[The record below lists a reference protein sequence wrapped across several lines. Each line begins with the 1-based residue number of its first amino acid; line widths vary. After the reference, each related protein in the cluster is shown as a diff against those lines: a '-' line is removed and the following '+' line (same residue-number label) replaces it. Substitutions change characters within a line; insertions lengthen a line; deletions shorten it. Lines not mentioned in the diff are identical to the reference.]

1 MKLSKTHRL
10 IRENKGSVLM
20 EFILVAPVYF
30 ALLGGL
36 FTVGEL
42 LLLNNRITVA
52 DRNMGYIIPYL
63 SENSPET
70 QGKMLK
76 VMINLTGKNVTEYKE
91 ADLGYTKQSPSFT
104 FKKVNNSASV
114 ITETKWGTMYAT
126 ALTVRGVELP
136 SFINGMMAVIS
147 VLSGDDVKNEDF
159 VYSLGELQEKQLGR
173 HYVIGRKSDVAYRN
187 AKTTEML
194 ETALKLSVENILGNP
209 IINSGTSDDNADVTQ
224 DSYDRVFGDLFSS
237 SN

>member
-126 ALTVRGVELP
+126 ALTVNGVELP
-136 SFINGMMAVIS
+136 SFINGMLAVIS
-147 VLSGDDVKNEDF
+147 VLSGDDVKNEEF
-159 VYSLGELQEKQLGR
+159 VYSLGELQEEQLGR
-173 HYVIGRKSDVAYRN
+173 HYVLGRRSNVTYRN
-187 AKTTEML
+187 VGATKML
-194 ETALKLSVENILGNP
+194 ETALKLSMENILGNP
-209 IINSGTSDDNADVTQ
+209 VINSGASDDNADVTQ
-224 DSYDRVFGDLFSS
+224 DNYDRVFGDLFSS
-237 SN
+237 AN

>member
-1 MKLSKTHRL
+1 MRLNKIHHRL
-10 IRENKGSVLM
+10 FDNKGSVLM

-36 FTVGEL
+36 FTIGEL

-63 SENSPET
+63 EGTSSDV
-70 QGKMLK
+70 QGKILK
-76 VMINLTGKNVTEYKE
+76 VIINLTGKNVAEYKE

-114 ITETKWGTMYAT
+114 VTETDWGTMYAT
-126 ALTVRGVELP
+126 ALTVKGVELP

-173 HYVIGRKSDVAYRN
+173 HYVLGRKSSVAYRN
-187 AKTTEML
+187 VNSNKML
-194 ETALKLSVENILGNP
+194 ETALKLSMENVLGNP
-209 IINSGTSDDNADVTQ
+209 VVNSETDGADTKVTQ
-224 DSYDRVFGDLFSS
+224 DNYDRVFGDLFSAG
-237 SN
+237 N

>member
-1 MKLSKTHRL
+1 
-10 IRENKGSVLM
+10 M

-30 ALLGGL
+30 ALWGGL

-63 SENSPET
+63 ENQSSDT
-70 QGKMLK
+70 QGKILK
-76 VMINLTGKNVTEYKE
+76 VMINLTGKNVAEYEE
-91 ADLGYTKQSPSFT
+91 ADLGYTKQSPAFT

-114 ITETKWGTMYAT
+114 ITETNWGTMYAT

-136 SFINGMMAVIS
+136 SFINGMMALIS

-173 HYVIGRKSDVAYRN
+173 HYVIGRKSDVAYRD
-187 AKTTEML
+187 AKLQDYEEPKAKKML
-194 ETALKLSVENILGNP
+194 EIALKLSTENILGNP
-209 IINSGTSDDNADVTQ
+209 IINSGTSGDNADVTQ
-224 DSYDRVFGDLFSS
+224 DNYDRVFGDLFS
-237 SN
+237 NAN

>member
-126 ALTVRGVELP
+126 ALTVNGVELP
-136 SFINGMMAVIS
+136 SFINGMLAVIS

-159 VYSLGELQEKQLGR
+159 VYSLGELQEEQLGR
-173 HYVIGRKSDVAYRN
+173 HYVLGRRSNVTYRN
-187 AKTTEML
+187 VGATKML
-194 ETALKLSVENILGNP
+194 ETALKLSMENILGNP
-209 IINSGTSDDNADVTQ
+209 VINSGASDDNADVTQ
-224 DSYDRVFGDLFSS
+224 DNYDRVFGDLFSS
-237 SN
+237 AN

>member
-1 MKLSKTHRL
+1 MKLSKIHRL

-30 ALLGGL
+30 ALWGGL

-76 VMINLTGKNVTEYKE
+76 VMINLTGKNVAEYEE
-91 ADLGYTKQSPSFT
+91 ADLGYEAFT

-114 ITETKWGTMYAT
+114 ITETNWGTMYAT

-136 SFINGMMAVIS
+136 SFINGMLAVIS

-159 VYSLGELQEKQLGR
+159 VYSLGELQEEQLGR
-173 HYVIGRKSDVAYRN
+173 HYVLGRRSNVTYRN
-187 AKTTEML
+187 VGATKML
-194 ETALKLSVENILGNP
+194 ETALKLSMENILGNP
-209 IINSGTSDDNADVTQ
+209 VINSGASDDNADVTQ
-224 DSYDRVFGDLFSS
+224 DNYDRVFGDLFSS
-237 SN
+237 AN

>member
-42 LLLNNRITVA
+42 LLLNNRMTVA

-76 VMINLTGKNVTEYKE
+76 VMINLTGKNVAEYKE

-114 ITETKWGTMYAT
+114 VTETEWGTMYAT
-126 ALTVRGVELP
+126 ALTVNGVELP
-136 SFINGMMAVIS
+136 SFINGMLAVIS

-159 VYSLGELQEKQLGR
+159 VYSLGELQEEQLGR
-173 HYVIGRKSDVAYRN
+173 HYVLGRRSNVTYRN
-187 AKTTEML
+187 VGATKML
-194 ETALKLSVENILGNP
+194 ETALKLSMENILGNP
-209 IINSGTSDDNADVTQ
+209 VINSGASDDNADVTQ
-224 DSYDRVFGDLFSS
+224 DNYDRVFGDLFSS
-237 SN
+237 AN

>member
-1 MKLSKTHRL
+1 
-10 IRENKGSVLM
+10 M

-63 SENSPET
+63 SENSPDT
-70 QGKMLK
+70 QGKILK
-76 VMINLTGKNVTEYKE
+76 VIINLTGKNVTEYKE

-114 ITETKWGTMYAT
+114 VTETEWGTMYAT
-126 ALTVRGVELP
+126 ALTVNGVELP
-136 SFINGMMAVIS
+136 SFINGMLAVIS

-159 VYSLGELQEKQLGR
+159 VYSLGELQEEQLGR
-173 HYVIGRKSDVAYRN
+173 HYVLGRRSNVTYRN
-187 AKTTEML
+187 VGATKML
-194 ETALKLSVENILGNP
+194 ETTLKLSMENILGNP
-209 IINSGTSDDNADVTQ
+209 VINSGASDDNADVTQ

-237 SN
+237 AN